1 VQFIFIVAKFL
12 LRLNID
18 FSRQHL
24 ANANFIK
31 MGLAMSKSS
40 AEPEQQ
46 SAEGGG
52 EQVILEIQMK
62 ILMTSPFH

>member
-1 VQFIFIVAKFL
+1 
-12 LRLNID
+12 
-18 FSRQHL
+18 
-24 ANANFIK
+24 